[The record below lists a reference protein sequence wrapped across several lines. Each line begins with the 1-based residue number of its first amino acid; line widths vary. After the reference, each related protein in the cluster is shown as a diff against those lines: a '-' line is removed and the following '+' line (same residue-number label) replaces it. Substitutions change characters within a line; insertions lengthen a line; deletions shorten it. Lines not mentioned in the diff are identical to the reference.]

1 MLETKAPQISAAL
14 WRRDDP
20 PALVLYVVNR
30 QARNSEPIRRGD
42 GRKTAAA

>member
-20 PALVLYVVNR
+20 PALVLHCINH
-30 QARNSEPIRRGD
+30 QTRNSEPIRRGD
-42 GRKTAAA
+42 GWITAAA